1 MTIAVVVFAYNRPS
15 HLKKMMTSL
24 FQCKGVARFPI
35 VAFVDGAKSHDDK
48 VQILE
53 CLRILESYSV
63 NIHVREHNLGL
74 KSNIID
80 GLNYVSHDFDAFI
93 VLEDDIILHPD
104 FLVYHE
110 FFLQKLVLN
119 EKVFSISGFSPQ
131 LDSVRSDYYY
141 NKRFSSWGWSTWSK
155 SWQTINWEP
164 HYSSIGLVHRLKF
177 CLSLGSDVDS
187 MLRSSLSG
195 KISSWAIIVTYH
207 AYINELYSISPK
219 HSLVENIGI
228 GKDATH
234 TKSDLGYLINELPRD
249 QSISLTVEAIQL
261 SEKIWKD
268 HKRLFSFA
276 LRVKRKLGLQKA
288 V

>member
-24 FQCKGVARFPI
+24 FQCKGVSRFPI

-63 NIHVREHNLGL
+63 NIHVREHNIGL

-93 VLEDDIILHPD
+93 VLADDIILHPD
-104 FLVYHE
+104 FLIYHK

-131 LDSVRSDYYY
+131 LDSVTSDYYY

-155 SWQTINWEP
+155 SWQAINWNP
-164 HYSSIGLVHRLKF
+164 RYSRRRLVHRLEF
-177 CLSLGSDVDS
+177 SSNLGSDVDR
-187 MLRSSLSG
+187 MLRLSLLG

-207 AYINELYSISPK
+207 AFLNDLYSVSPRR
-219 HSLVENIGI
+219 SLVKNIGL
-228 GKDATH
+228 GDNATH
-234 TKSDLGYLINELPRD
+234 TRSELGYRIDELPRNE
-249 QSISLTVEAIQL
+249 SVELKITDIQFNK
-261 SEKIWKD
+261 KIWKE
-268 HKRLFSFA
+268 HRRLFNLLARAKRKFA
-276 LRVKRKLGLQKA
+276 L
-288 V
+288 